1 MTRVTGRLALALA
14 LIMPLSGC
22 ELLLV
27 SPTLPGIMP
36 FVGRP
41 FTGKVVD
48 SVTGLPL
55 GNATVTAGILATA
68 KTESDG
74 SFKLYGNIG
83 GQGIAIARAGYTSLS
98 YVTSGPLGDGQ
109 TYFLPPL
116 FPSTGLPSSKH
127 ATLRGTVHYNG
138 VPITPKGGV
147 VFAGLASAMTNN
159 GQFDMPIRELLPGS
173 VHSGVLA
180 GGTIVG
186 GPITPEIGQSA
197 ADFSFDSFGYR
208 FVDIPFADKPDLAPL
223 PLQPLEANQV
233 PIQALSVS
241 YANAGAFQRVQ
252 TDVIMDFGLMG
263 SVPVARNSQ
272 SIKSIPVPAVQGI
285 KYAIEGQASDS
296 TGKLTSKVSVTTNS
310 LGAISFKLLQPPA
323 VISPANGAEESGTP
337 NFAWDPVA
345 DAQSYA
351 VEVFE
356 GTHSSATLKWKGY
369 TSQTS
374 IAFPTFPDW
383 DMNGGSLL
391 PGISYT
397 WTVRAYNATVE
408 SLGKAVTAPP
418 PSKPYRSNV
427 FESAASGMTFTRTR

>member
-1 MTRVTGRLALALA
+1 MRMTSRLALVLT
-14 LIMPLSGC
+14 LLLPLSGC

-27 SPTLPGIMP
+27 SPTLPGIAP

-41 FTGKVVD
+41 LTGKVVD

-55 GNATVTAGILATA
+55 GNATVTAGLLATA
-68 KTESDG
+68 KTDADG

-98 YVTSGPLGDGQ
+98 YVTNSPLADGQ
-109 TYFLPPL
+109 SYFLPPL
-116 FPSTGLPSSKH
+116 FPATGLPSAKH
-127 ATLRGTVHYNG
+127 VTLQGVVHYNG
-138 VPITPKGGV
+138 APITPKGAV
-147 VFAGLASAMTNN
+147 VFAGLASTMTTTN
-159 GQFDMPIRELLPGS
+159 GQFALAIRELLPGS

-180 GGTIVG
+180 GGILIG
-186 GPITPEIGQSA
+186 GPISSETNQSA

-208 FVDIPFADKPDLAPL
+208 FADIPFADKPDLAPL
-223 PLQPLEANQV
+223 PLQPIESKEV
-233 PIQALSVS
+233 PIQSLSVNYS
-241 YANAGAFQRVQ
+241 NAGAFSQVQ

-272 SIKSIPVPAVQGI
+272 SNKTIPVPYVQGI
-285 KYAIEGQASDS
+285 KYAIEGRASDAS
-296 TGKLTSKVSVTTNS
+296 GKLTSRVSVVTNS
-310 LGAISFKLLQPPA
+310 LSPVPFRLMSPP
-323 VISPANGAEESGTP
+323 VVTSPANGAEEGGNPTFS
-337 NFAWDPVA
+337 WDPVP

-356 GTHSSATLKWKGY
+356 GTHASATLKWKGY

-383 DMNGGSLL
+383 DMNGGSLI

-418 PSKPYRSNV
+418 PSKPYRTNLY
-427 FESAASGMTFTRTR
+427 ESAASGMTFSRVR

>member
-1 MTRVTGRLALALA
+1 MRITGRLALVLT
-14 LIMPLSGC
+14 LLVPLSGC

-27 SPTLPGIMP
+27 SPTLPGLAP

-41 FTGKVVD
+41 LTGTVVD

-55 GNATVTAGILATA
+55 GNATVTAGLLATA
-68 KTESDG
+68 KTEADG
-74 SFKLYGNIG
+74 TFKLYGNIG

-98 YVTSGPLGDGQ
+98 YVTNSPLADGQ

-127 ATLRGTVHYNG
+127 VTLRGSVHYGG
-138 VPITPKGGV
+138 VPITPRGGV
-147 VFAGLASAMTNN
+147 IFAGLASAMTNS
-159 GQFDMPIRELLPGS
+159 GQFDMAIRELLPGS

-180 GGTIVG
+180 GGVLIG
-186 GPITPEIGQSA
+186 GPISTEAGQSA
-197 ADFSFDSFGYR
+197 ADFHFQSFGYR
-208 FVDIPFADKPDLAPL
+208 FVDIPFADKPDLTPL
-223 PLQPLEANQV
+223 TLQPIESNQV
-233 PIQALSVS
+233 KIQPLSVS
-241 YANAGAFQRVQ
+241 YTNAGAFNQVQ

-272 SIKSIPVPAVQGI
+272 SNKAIDVPYVPGI
-285 KYAIEGQASDS
+285 KYAIEGRASDAS
-296 TGKLTSKVSVTTNS
+296 GKLTSRVSIVTNS
-310 LGAISFKLLQPPA
+310 LSPVPFRLLQPP
-323 VISPANGAEESGTP
+323 VVTGPANGAEEGGTP
-337 NFAWDPVA
+337 TFSWEPVPYA
-345 DAQSYA
+345 NSYA

-356 GTHSSATLKWKGY
+356 GTHTSATLKWKGY

-383 DMNGGSLL
+383 DMNGGSLI

-408 SLGKAVTAPP
+408 SLGQTVTAPP
-418 PSKPYRSNV
+418 PTKPYRTNLY
-427 FESAASGMTFTRTR
+427 ESSASGMTFARVR

>member
-1 MTRVTGRLALALA
+1 MTRVTGRLALSLA
-14 LIMPLSGC
+14 LMLPLTGC
-22 ELLLV
+22 ELLLI
-27 SPTLPGIMP
+27 SPTLPGIAP

-55 GNATVTAGILATA
+55 GNATVTAGLLAQA
-68 KTESDG
+68 KTDADG

-98 YVTSGPLGDGQ
+98 YVTSGPLADGQ

-127 ATLRGTVHYNG
+127 VTLQGSVHYNG
-138 VPITPKGGV
+138 APIVPAGGV
-147 VFAGLASAMTNN
+147 VFAGLASAVVN
-159 GQFDMPIRELLPGS
+159 GGIFSMVIRELLPGS

-180 GGTIVG
+180 GGQILG
-186 GPITPEIGQSA
+186 GPITPEAGQSA
-197 ADFSFDSFGYR
+197 KDFSFDSFGYR

-223 PLQPLEANQV
+223 TLQPLESNHV

-241 YANAGAFQRVQ
+241 YTNTQAFNQVQ

-263 SVPVARNSQ
+263 SVPVARDTQ
-272 SIKSIPVPAVQGI
+272 SNKALRVPFVQGI
-285 KYAIEGQASDS
+285 KYAIEGRASDAS
-296 TGKLTSKVSVTTNS
+296 GKLTSKVSITTNA
-310 LGAISFKLLQPPA
+310 LAPVSFKLLPPPA
-323 VISPANGAEESGTP
+323 VTGPANGSEGVGGTP
-337 NFAWDPVA
+337 TFSWDPVPG
-345 DAQSYA
+345 AQSYA
-351 VEVFE
+351 VEVLE
-356 GTHSSATLKWKGY
+356 GTHAAATLKWKGY
-369 TSQTS
+369 TAQTS

-383 DMNGGSLL
+383 DMNGGSLI

-408 SLGKAVTAPP
+408 SLGKSVTAPP
-418 PSKPYRSNV
+418 PTKPYRSNIY
-427 FESAASGMTFTRTR
+427 ESAASGMTFKR